1 MSIEIKLKPKHLHP
15 TAKRQKSTS
24 STAGTTGGK
33 KHKVT
38 NGLGAIARAEAVKL
52 AQMQTAQN
60 KKILFITA
68 DGKRRFML
76 MSEYETR

>member
-1 MSIEIKLKPKHLHP
+1 MPIEIALKPKHLHP
-15 TAKRQKSTS
+15 TSKRQASKSS
-24 STAGTTGGK
+24 MSGTTGGK

-60 KKILFITA
+60 KRILLITA
-68 DGKRRFML
+68 DGKRHFIL